1 MMVWNHR
8 TPGIPD
14 ELFET
19 DQEIPITKE
28 EVRAIVISKL
38 RLNEGF
44 AAIDVGCGSGSITV
58 EICLQTRSDNIYA
71 IDFNE
76 RAIDLTKINLNKFG
90 VKAKRM
96 LARAEDILPTLPK
109 VDAIIIGGSWGNIH
123 QILSLAADRLVTGG
137 RIVID
142 TILIETTYKTL
153 DALHGLKL
161 STIDI
166 TQASIAKGRQ
176 VSTGTLMLARNPVTI
191 ISATKQ

>member
-1 MMVWNHR
+1 MIWNHR

-90 VKAKRM
+90 VKAKTM

-123 QILSLAADRLVTGG
+123 QILSLAADRLVKGG

-153 DALHGLKL
+153 DALQGLKL
-161 STIDI
+161 SSIDI
-166 TQASIAKGRQ
+166 TQAAIAKGRQ
-176 VSTGTLMLARNPVTI
+176 VSTGTMMLARNPVTI

>member
-1 MMVWNHR
+1 MIWNHR

-90 VKAKRM
+90 VNAKTM

-123 QILSLAADRLVTGG
+123 QILSLASDRLVRGG

-142 TILIETTYKTL
+142 TILIETTFRTL
-153 DALHGLKL
+153 DALRGLKL

-166 TQASIAKGRQ
+166 TQAAIAKGRQ

>member
-1 MMVWNHR
+1 MIWNHR

-90 VKAKRM
+90 VKAKTM

-123 QILSLAADRLVTGG
+123 QILSLAADRLVKGG

-153 DALHGLKL
+153 DALQGLKL
-161 STIDI
+161 DTIDI
-166 TQASIAKGRQ
+166 TQAVIAKGRQ

>member
-1 MMVWNHR
+1 MIWNHR

-14 ELFET
+14 ELFAT

-90 VKAKRM
+90 VKAKTM

-123 QILSLAADRLVTGG
+123 QILSLAADRLVKGG

-153 DALHGLKL
+153 DALQGLKL

-166 TQASIAKGRQ
+166 TQAAIAKGRQ
-176 VSTGTLMLARNPVTI
+176 VSTGTMMLARNPVTI

>member
-1 MMVWNHR
+1 MIWNHR

-76 RAIDLTKINLNKFG
+76 RAIALTKINLNKFG
-90 VKAKRM
+90 VKAKTM

-123 QILSLAADRLVTGG
+123 QILSLAADRLVKGG

-153 DALHGLKL
+153 DALQGLKL

-166 TQASIAKGRQ
+166 TQAAIAKGRQ
-176 VSTGTLMLARNPVTI
+176 VSTGTMMLARNPVTI
-191 ISATKQ
+191 ISATKP

>member
-1 MMVWNHR
+1 MIWNHR

-38 RLNEGF
+38 RLNEGY
-44 AAIDVGCGSGSITV
+44 AAIDIGCGSGSITV

-76 RAIDLTKINLNKFG
+76 RAIALTKINLNKFG
-90 VKAKRM
+90 VKAKTM

-123 QILSLAADRLVTGG
+123 QILSLAADRLVKGG

-153 DALHGLKL
+153 DALQGLKL

-166 TQASIAKGRQ
+166 TQAAIAKGRQ
-176 VSTGTLMLARNPVTI
+176 VSTGTMMLARNPVTI

>member
-1 MMVWNHR
+1 MIWNHR

-90 VKAKRM
+90 VKAKTM

-123 QILSLAADRLVTGG
+123 QILSLAADRLVNGG

-153 DALHGLKL
+153 DALQGLKL

-166 TQASIAKGRQ
+166 TQAAIAKGRQ

>member
-1 MMVWNHR
+1 MIWNHR

-38 RLNEGF
+38 RLNDGF

-58 EICLQTRSDNIYA
+58 EICLQTMSDNIYA

-90 VKAKRM
+90 VKAKTM

-123 QILSLAADRLVTGG
+123 QILSLAADRLVKGG

-153 DALHGLKL
+153 DALQGLKL

-166 TQASIAKGRQ
+166 TQAAIAKGKP

-191 ISATKQ
+191 ISATK

>member
-1 MMVWNHR
+1 MMIWNHR

-38 RLNEGF
+38 RLNEGL

-90 VKAKRM
+90 VKAKTM

-123 QILSLAADRLVTGG
+123 QVLSLAADRLVKGG

-153 DALHGLKL
+153 DALQGLKL
-161 STIDI
+161 SAIDI
-166 TQASIAKGRQ
+166 TQAAIAKGRQ
-176 VSTGTLMLARNPVTI
+176 VSTGTMMLARNPVTI
-191 ISATKQ
+191 ISATKL

>member
-1 MMVWNHR
+1 MVWNHR

-90 VKAKRM
+90 VKAKTM

-123 QILSLAADRLVTGG
+123 QILSLAAERLVKGG

-153 DALHGLKL
+153 DALQGLKL
-161 STIDI
+161 SAIDI
-166 TQASIAKGRQ
+166 TQAAITKGRQ

-191 ISATKQ
+191 ISATKL

>member
-1 MMVWNHR
+1 
-8 TPGIPD
+8 
-14 ELFET
+14 
-19 DQEIPITKE
+19 
-28 EVRAIVISKL
+28 
-38 RLNEGF
+38 
-44 AAIDVGCGSGSITV
+44 V

-90 VKAKRM
+90 VKAKTM
-96 LARAEDILPTLPK
+96 LARAEDILPTLPE

-123 QILSLAADRLVTGG
+123 QILSLAADRLVKGG

-153 DALHGLKL
+153 DALQGLKL

-166 TQASIAKGRQ
+166 TQAAIAKGRQ
-176 VSTGTLMLARNPVTI
+176 VSTGTMMLARNPVTI

>member
-1 MMVWNHR
+1 MIWNHR

-90 VKAKRM
+90 VKAKTM

-123 QILSLAADRLVTGG
+123 QILSLAADRLVKGG

-153 DALHGLKL
+153 DALQGLKL

-166 TQASIAKGRQ
+166 TQAAIAKGRQ

-191 ISATKQ
+191 ISATK